1 MTSQCAF
8 GGRRVAILGSD
19 GRIVIREK
27 DVLDDIASCNVFATM
42 SAEGHKKTK
51 TFLKYAILLFE
62 FSLER
67 FRSFW
72 RTSWFLSGLMNRRI

>member
-27 DVLDDIASCNVFATM
+27 DVLDDIALFQPCGATSIAM
-42 SAEGHKKTK
+42 NGTYGVSA
-51 TFLKYAILLFE
+51 KYSSLF
-62 FSLER
+62 R
-67 FRSFW
+67 YR
-72 RTSWFLSGLMNRRI
+72 